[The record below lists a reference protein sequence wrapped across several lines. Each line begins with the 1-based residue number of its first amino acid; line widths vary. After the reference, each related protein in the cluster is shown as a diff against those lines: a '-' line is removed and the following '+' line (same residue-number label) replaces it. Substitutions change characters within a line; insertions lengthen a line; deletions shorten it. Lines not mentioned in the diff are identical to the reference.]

1 MCIRDR
7 SRIDELTK
15 MTLEEDFYLDQEL
28 VKDTFNEIKNLE
40 SKKEELSDKWFDL
53 SLDLE

>member
-1 MCIRDR
+1 
-7 SRIDELTK
+7 

-40 SKKEELSDKWFDL
+40 SEKEELSDKWFDL